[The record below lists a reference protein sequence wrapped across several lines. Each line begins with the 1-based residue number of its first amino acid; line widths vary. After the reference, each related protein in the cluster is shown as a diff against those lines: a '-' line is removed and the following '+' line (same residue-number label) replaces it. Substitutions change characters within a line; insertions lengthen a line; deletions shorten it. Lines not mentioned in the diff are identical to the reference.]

1 MASLPTADQVYL
13 ALLDDSVPK
22 IARQAGVSWETVWNH
37 PQNAEL
43 RATRHPQVLRKGDRV
58 FVPAPE
64 QKQVDVAV
72 GNRHYFTKLA
82 AFETLRVQLL
92 LDGAKRKPEFWRLEV
107 EGCPPVQ
114 EDKGKRTGPDPT
126 AAQFGAR
133 IDSGGLLV
141 ATIPG
146 RADRAMLFMAWR
158 GDQPDPFHAGPHEM
172 AAASSTPRTAAIA
185 LQFRTLAPH
194 GDPLGAS
201 QRLRNLGY
209 DCQLCSR
216 WSPGLDAALKAGA
229 GDHVSRGDA
238 IALIQGKHG
247 S

>member
-1 MASLPTADQVYL
+1 MANLPTADQVYL
-13 ALLDDSVPK
+13 AELDDSVPK
-22 IARQAGVSWETVWNH
+22 IAREAGVPWETVWNH
-37 PQNAEL
+37 PKNAEL

-126 AAQFGAR
+126 ATEFGAR
-133 IDSGGLLV
+133 IDTGGMLAATVPGWANRATLLV
-141 ATIPG
+141 AW
-146 RADRAMLFMAWR
+146 RADPR
-158 GDQPDPFHAGPHEM
+158 GSER
-172 AAASSTPRTAAIA
+172 RTAAIA
-185 LQFRTLAPH
+185 LQFRWLAPH
-194 GDPLGAS
+194 SDPLGAS

-209 DCQLCSR
+209 DCELTR
-216 WSPGLDAALKAGA
+216 YWSPGLDAALRASA
-229 GDHVSRGDA
+229 GDRASRQDA
-238 IALIQGKHG
+238 IALVRGQHG